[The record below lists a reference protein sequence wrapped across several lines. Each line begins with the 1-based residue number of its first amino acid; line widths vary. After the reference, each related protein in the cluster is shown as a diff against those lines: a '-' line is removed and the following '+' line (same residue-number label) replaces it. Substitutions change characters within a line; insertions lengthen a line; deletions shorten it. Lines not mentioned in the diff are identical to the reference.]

1 MRLTVLQLLLL
12 GCSTTPP
19 PHEQLATARAMVA
32 QAQPVVAQAQPVVT
46 QAQPVAVGEGAPEL
60 KTAQVKLTQ
69 AEEAMQRFEYRNA
82 RILAEQAE
90 VDARYAWTAA
100 ESARLRRAAAQLER
114 RPQ

>member
-1 MRLTVLQLLLL
+1 MRLTVLQLVLQPVFALAL
-12 GCSTTPP
+12 SGCATTPP
-19 PHEQLATARAMVA
+19 PHEQLAAARAMVI
-32 QAQPVVAQAQPVVT
+32 
-46 QAQPVAVGEGAPEL
+46 QAQPVAVSEGSPEL
-60 KTAQVKLTQ
+60 QRAQVKLAQ

-100 ESARLRRAAAQLER
+100 ESARLRHAAAQLER